1 MEHPADVLG
10 CITGVARTGGSFVD
24 EGVVGIFVV
33 GVVGG
38 TLLGEGRGTGLSQK
52 HCWSR

>member
-10 CITGVARTGGSFVD
+10 SIAGVARAGRGFID
-24 EGVVGIFVV
+24 EGMVGIFVV
-33 GVVGG
+33 EVVGG
-38 TLLGEGRGTGLSQK
+38 TLLGEGRSTGLSQK